1 MKMFFKILFYFT
13 LMIAIVSAQDT
24 NSTDRNGTTD
34 GNTTVD
40 GNSTDDRNTTIEL
53 NEMEKFLAELENP
66 SWTNYD
72 INNSYTATI
81 IDQFDDQKGYLGPI
95 TTPTAVKVKIPT
107 LDILKLHPNMAS
119 DTYSYF
125 KIERIQYSPF
135 LIGEHYDLI
144 AMMRGLSSDTL
155 EQLAPINS
163 YNKDANLTLINMTK
177 CCMWGAN
184 ES

>member
-1 MKMFFKILFYFT
+1 MFFKILFYFT

-81 IDQFDDQKGYLGPI
+81 IDQFDD
-95 TTPTAVKVKIPT
+95 
-107 LDILKLHPNMAS
+107 
-119 DTYSYF
+119 
-125 KIERIQYSPF
+125 
-135 LIGEHYDLI
+135 
-144 AMMRGLSSDTL
+144 
-155 EQLAPINS
+155 
-163 YNKDANLTLINMTK
+163 
-177 CCMWGAN
+177 
-184 ES
+184 